1 MKIIFRYAILSL
13 ILATSCDE
21 KKVFKLEEDVIT
33 SIRKNNNCLMLLD
46 EGFGVNQD
54 TIDEVRYL
62 QILLN
67 KIIEENK
74 DVEYQRLIFLRIYE
88 EGEVITI
95 SKLTFGVLKNG
106 KGLLKRY
113 HSDKVESKK
122 IKNIDLELL
131 YKKIG
136 KPQNK
141 IISGRTKILIIDFKN
156 IDDFECGLYDN
167 LNTNDIEDIKE
178 LMIYN

>member
-74 DVEYQRLIFLRIYE
+74 DVE
-88 EGEVITI
+88 
-95 SKLTFGVLKNG
+95 
-106 KGLLKRY
+106 
-113 HSDKVESKK
+113 
-122 IKNIDLELL
+122 
-131 YKKIG
+131 
-136 KPQNK
+136 
-141 IISGRTKILIIDFKN
+141 
-156 IDDFECGLYDN
+156 
-167 LNTNDIEDIKE
+167 
-178 LMIYN
+178 